1 MRVVEGGVC
10 AVRGVKAS
18 GCKEGKNG
26 VAVIT
31 GGGQAAGVF
40 TTNKVT
46 AAPVSVTR
54 QHLSKSKQILAVVA
68 NSGSANAF
76 TGPNGIKD
84 AEQVAESL
92 ARRLHMRAADVAVA
106 STGIIG
112 TPLNVS
118 WIDSK
123 IVEVLSRITDA
134 SDGSLEAARAIM
146 TTDSTP
152 KQMAVEVNGVAIGG
166 IAKGAGMIEP
176 QLSTML
182 AFIYTDAQLTADVLQ
197 PCLKRAADL
206 SFNMVVV
213 DGDTST
219 NDMVLLI
226 ATGESSSAIDVG
238 DFQNALNFVCVE
250 LAKMIARDGEGATKM
265 MEVTVAGARNQEDAV
280 KAAKAV
286 VRSPLVKTA
295 LFGADPNWGRIVTA
309 VGYSGAFVDPESLS
323 LALSNGKCT
332 PVVLVEKGIIK
343 TASAHRPGEE
353 TLSEIM
359 NSKEISILVD
369 LGVGGAAATA
379 WGCDLTNNYVRINAE
394 YTT

>member
-26 VAVIT
+26 LAIIT
-31 GGGQAAGVF
+31 GGGQAVGVF
-40 TTNKVT
+40 TTNNVT
-46 AAPVSVTR
+46 AAPVIVTR
-54 QHLSKSKQILAVVA
+54 KHLIESKQILAVVA

-76 TGPNGIKD
+76 TGPNGIED
-84 AEQVAESL
+84 AERVAESL
-92 ARRLHMRAADVAVA
+92 ARHLHIRTADVAVA
-106 STGIIG
+106 STGVIG

-123 IVEVLSRITDA
+123 IIEVLPTITDA
-134 SDGSLEAARAIM
+134 ADGSLEAARAIM
-146 TTDSTP
+146 TTDTTP
-152 KQMAVEVNGVAIGG
+152 KQIAVEVDGVALGG

-182 AFIYTDAQLTADVLQ
+182 AFIYTDAPLTADVLQ
-197 PCLKRAADL
+197 TCLKKAADL

-219 NDMVLLI
+219 NDTVLLI
-226 ATGESSSAIDVG
+226 TTGESSNDIDID

-265 MEVTVAGARNQEDAV
+265 MEVTVAGARNRADAI

-309 VGYSGAFVDPESLS
+309 VGYSGAFMEPEALS
-323 LALSNGKCT
+323 LALSDGKGT
-332 PVVLVEKGIIK
+332 SIVLVENGLIRSVG
-343 TASAHRPGEE
+343 ADRLEE
-353 TLSEIM
+353 KALSGIM
-359 NSKEISILVD
+359 NRKEISILVD
-369 LGVGGAAATA
+369 LGVGAATATA
-379 WGCDLTNNYVRINAE
+379 WGCDLTDDYVRINAE

>member
-1 MRVVEGGVC
+1 MRVVQGGVC

-26 VAVIT
+26 LAVIT

-46 AAPVSVTR
+46 AAPVIVTR
-54 QHLSKSKQILAVVA
+54 KHLVESQQILAVVA

-76 TGPNGIKD
+76 TGSNGIED
-84 AEQVAESL
+84 AERVAECL
-92 ARRLHMRAADVAVA
+92 ARRLHIRTPDVAVA
-106 STGIIG
+106 STGVIG

-123 IVEVLSRITDA
+123 IVEVLSTITDTA
-134 SDGSLEAARAIM
+134 DGSLEAARAIM

-152 KQMAVEVNGVAIGG
+152 KQMAVEVDGVALGG

-182 AFIYTDAQLTADVLQ
+182 AFIYTDARLTADVLQ
-197 PCLKRAADL
+197 ACLKKAAAL

-219 NDMVLLI
+219 NDTVLLI
-226 ATGESSSAIDVG
+226 GTGESSSAIDVD

-265 MEVTVAGARNQEDAV
+265 MEVTVAGARNQEDAI
-280 KAAKAV
+280 KAAKAI

-309 VGYSGAFVDPESLS
+309 VGYSGAFMDPESLS
-323 LALSNGKCT
+323 LAMSDGKCT
-332 PVVLVEKGIIK
+332 PVVLVEKGLIK
-343 TASAHRPGEE
+343 SASADGHEE
-353 TLSEIM
+353 EALSGIM
-359 NSKEISILVD
+359 NSTEISILVD

-379 WGCDLTNNYVRINAE
+379 WGCDLTDDYVRINAE

>member
-26 VAVIT
+26 LAIIT
-31 GGGQAAGVF
+31 GGGQAVGVF
-40 TTNKVT
+40 TTNNVT
-46 AAPVSVTR
+46 AAPVIVTR
-54 QHLSKSKQILAVVA
+54 KHLIEGKQILAVVA

-76 TGPNGIKD
+76 TGPNGIED
-84 AEQVAESL
+84 AERVAESL
-92 ARRLHMRAADVAVA
+92 ARHLHIRTADVAVA
-106 STGIIG
+106 STGVIG

-123 IVEVLSRITDA
+123 IIEVLSTITDA
-134 SDGSLEAARAIM
+134 ADGSLEAARAIM
-146 TTDSTP
+146 TTDTTP
-152 KQMAVEVNGVAIGG
+152 KQIAVEVDGVALGG

-182 AFIYTDAQLTADVLQ
+182 AFIYTDAPLTADVLQ
-197 PCLKRAADL
+197 TCLKKAADL

-219 NDMVLLI
+219 NDTVLLI
-226 ATGESSSAIDVG
+226 TTGESSKDIDID

-265 MEVTVAGARNQEDAV
+265 MEVTVAGARNRADAI

-309 VGYSGAFVDPESLS
+309 VGYSGAFMEPEALS
-323 LALSNGKCT
+323 LALSDGKGT
-332 PVVLVEKGIIK
+332 SVVLVENGLIRSVG
-343 TASAHRPGEE
+343 ADRLEE
-353 TLSEIM
+353 KALSGIM
-359 NSKEISILVD
+359 NRKEISILVD
-369 LGVGGAAATA
+369 LGVGAATATA
-379 WGCDLTNNYVRINAE
+379 WGCDLTDDYVRINAE

>member
-26 VAVIT
+26 LAIIT
-31 GGGQAAGVF
+31 GGGQAVGVF
-40 TTNKVT
+40 TTNNVT
-46 AAPVSVTR
+46 AAPVIVTR
-54 QHLSKSKQILAVVA
+54 KHLIESKQILAVVA

-76 TGPNGIKD
+76 TGPNGIED
-84 AEQVAESL
+84 AERVAESL
-92 ARRLHMRAADVAVA
+92 ARHLHIRTADVAVA
-106 STGIIG
+106 STGVIG

-123 IVEVLSRITDA
+123 IIEVLPTITDA
-134 SDGSLEAARAIM
+134 ADGSLEAARAIM
-146 TTDSTP
+146 TTDTTP
-152 KQMAVEVNGVAIGG
+152 KQIAVEVDGVALGG

-182 AFIYTDAQLTADVLQ
+182 AFIYTDAPLTADVLQ
-197 PCLKRAADL
+197 TCLKKAADL

-219 NDMVLLI
+219 NDTVLLI
-226 ATGESSSAIDVG
+226 TTGESSNDIDID

-265 MEVTVAGARNQEDAV
+265 MEVTVAGARNRADAI

-309 VGYSGAFVDPESLS
+309 VGYSGAFMEPEALS
-323 LALSNGKCT
+323 LALSDGKGT
-332 PVVLVEKGIIK
+332 SVVLVENGLIRSVG
-343 TASAHRPGEE
+343 ADRLEE
-353 TLSEIM
+353 KALSGIM
-359 NSKEISILVD
+359 NRKEISILVD
-369 LGVGGAAATA
+369 LGVGAATATA
-379 WGCDLTNNYVRINAE
+379 WGCDLTDDYVRINAE
-394 YTT
+394 YTS

>member
-26 VAVIT
+26 LAIIT
-31 GGGQAAGVF
+31 GGGPAAGVF

-46 AAPVSVTR
+46 AAPVIVTR
-54 QHLSKSKQILAVVA
+54 RHLIESQQILAVVA
-68 NSGSANAF
+68 NSGIANAF
-76 TGPNGIKD
+76 TGPNGTED
-84 AEQVAESL
+84 AERIAESL
-92 ARRLHMRAADVAVA
+92 ARRLHIRTTDVAVG

-112 TPLNVS
+112 TPLNVG

-123 IVEVLSRITDA
+123 ISEVLLTMTDA
-134 SDGSLEAARAIM
+134 ADGSLEAARAIM

-152 KQMAVEVNGVAIGG
+152 KQIAVEVDGVAIGG

-182 AFIYTDAQLTADVLQ
+182 AFIYTDALLTADILQ
-197 PCLKRAADL
+197 TCLKKAADL

-219 NDMVLLI
+219 NDTVLLI
-226 ATGESSSAIDVG
+226 ATGESSSAIDID

-265 MEVTVAGARNQEDAV
+265 MEVTVAGARNNDDAI

-309 VGYSGAFVDPESLS
+309 VGYSGAFVDPEALS
-323 LALSNGKCT
+323 LALSDGKGT
-332 PVVLVEKGIIK
+332 SVVLVEKGLIK
-343 TASAHRPGEE
+343 SASADRLDAEA
-353 TLSEIM
+353 LSEIM
-359 NSKEISILVD
+359 NRTEISILVD
-369 LGVGGAAATA
+369 LGVGAAAATA
-379 WGCDLTNNYVRINAE
+379 WGCDLTDDYVRINAE

>member
-1 MRVVEGGVC
+1 MRVVDGGVC

-26 VAVIT
+26 LAIIT
-31 GGGQAAGVF
+31 GGGQAVGVF
-40 TTNKVT
+40 TTNNVT
-46 AAPVSVTR
+46 AAPVIVTR
-54 QHLSKSKQILAVVA
+54 KHLIESKEILAVVA

-76 TGPNGIKD
+76 TGPNGIED
-84 AEQVAESL
+84 AERVAESL
-92 ARRLHMRAADVAVA
+92 ARHLHIRTADVAVA
-106 STGIIG
+106 STGVIG
-112 TPLNVS
+112 TQLNVS

-123 IVEVLSRITDA
+123 IIEVLSTITDA
-134 SDGSLEAARAIM
+134 ADGSLEAARAIM
-146 TTDSTP
+146 TTDTTP
-152 KQMAVEVNGVAIGG
+152 KQIAVEVDGVALGG

-182 AFIYTDAQLTADVLQ
+182 AFIYTDAPLTADVLQ
-197 PCLKRAADL
+197 TCLKKAADL

-219 NDMVLLI
+219 NDTVLLI
-226 ATGESSSAIDVG
+226 TTGESSKDIDID
-238 DFQNALNFVCVE
+238 DFQNALNFVSVE

-265 MEVTVAGARNQEDAV
+265 MEVTVAGARNRADAI

-309 VGYSGAFVDPESLS
+309 VGYSGAFMEPEALS
-323 LALSNGKCT
+323 LALSDGKGT
-332 PVVLVEKGIIK
+332 SVVLVENGLIRSLG
-343 TASAHRPGEE
+343 ADRLEE
-353 TLSEIM
+353 KALSGIM
-359 NSKEISILVD
+359 NRKEISILVD
-369 LGVGGAAATA
+369 LGVGVATATA
-379 WGCDLTNNYVRINAE
+379 WGCDLTDDYVRINAE

>member
-26 VAVIT
+26 LAIIT
-31 GGGQAAGVF
+31 GGGQAVGVF
-40 TTNKVT
+40 TTNNVT
-46 AAPVSVTR
+46 AAPVIVTR
-54 QHLSKSKQILAVVA
+54 KHLIESKQILAVVA

-76 TGPNGIKD
+76 TGPNGIED
-84 AEQVAESL
+84 AERVAESL
-92 ARRLHMRAADVAVA
+92 ARHLHIRTADVAVA
-106 STGIIG
+106 STGVIG

-123 IVEVLSRITDA
+123 IIEVLPTITDA
-134 SDGSLEAARAIM
+134 ADGSLEAARAIM
-146 TTDSTP
+146 TTDTTP
-152 KQMAVEVNGVAIGG
+152 KQIAVEVDGVALGG

-182 AFIYTDAQLTADVLQ
+182 AFIYTDAPLTADVLQ
-197 PCLKRAADL
+197 TCLKKAADL

-219 NDMVLLI
+219 NDTVLLI
-226 ATGESSSAIDVG
+226 TTGESSNDIDID

-265 MEVTVAGARNQEDAV
+265 MEVTVAGARNRADAI

-309 VGYSGAFVDPESLS
+309 VGYSGAFMEPEALS
-323 LALSNGKCT
+323 LALSDGKGT
-332 PVVLVEKGIIK
+332 SVVLVENGLIRSVG
-343 TASAHRPGEE
+343 ADRLEE
-353 TLSEIM
+353 KALSGIM
-359 NSKEISILVD
+359 NRKEISILVD

-379 WGCDLTNNYVRINAE
+379 WGCDLTDDYVRINAE

>member
-26 VAVIT
+26 LAIIT
-31 GGGQAAGVF
+31 GGGQAVGLF
-40 TTNKVT
+40 TTNNVT
-46 AAPVSVTR
+46 AAPVIVTR
-54 QHLSKSKQILAVVA
+54 KHLIESQQIFAVVA

-76 TGPNGIKD
+76 TGPKGIED
-84 AEQVAESL
+84 AERVAESL
-92 ARRLHMRAADVAVA
+92 ARRLHIRTADVAVA
-106 STGIIG
+106 STGVIG
-112 TPLNVS
+112 TPLNVR

-123 IVEVLSRITDA
+123 IIEVLSTITDA
-134 SDGSLEAARAIM
+134 ADGSLEAARAIM
-146 TTDSTP
+146 TTDTTP
-152 KQMAVEVNGVAIGG
+152 KQIAVEVGGVALGG

-176 QLSTML
+176 HLSTML
-182 AFIYTDAQLTADVLQ
+182 AFIYTDARLTADVLQ
-197 PCLKRAADL
+197 MCLKEAADL

-219 NDMVLLI
+219 NDTVLLI
-226 ATGESSSAIDVG
+226 ATGESSSAVATD

-265 MEVTVAGARNQEDAV
+265 MEVTVAGARNRKDAI
-280 KAAKAV
+280 KAAKSV

-309 VGYSGAFVDPESLS
+309 VGYSGAYMDPEALS
-323 LALSNGKCT
+323 LALSDGKGT
-332 PVVLVEKGIIK
+332 SVILVEKGLIK
-343 TASAHRPGEE
+343 SAGANRLEE
-353 TLSEIM
+353 KALSEIM
-359 NSKEISILVD
+359 NRKEISILVD
-369 LGVGGAAATA
+369 LGVGVAAATA
-379 WGCDLTNNYVRINAE
+379 WGCDLTDDYVRINAE

>member
-26 VAVIT
+26 LAIIT
-31 GGGQAAGVF
+31 GGGQAVGVF
-40 TTNKVT
+40 TTNNVT
-46 AAPVSVTR
+46 AAPVIVTR
-54 QHLSKSKQILAVVA
+54 KHLIESKQILAVVA

-76 TGPNGIKD
+76 TGPNGIED
-84 AEQVAESL
+84 AERVAESL
-92 ARRLHMRAADVAVA
+92 ARHLHIRTADVAVA
-106 STGIIG
+106 STGVIG

-123 IVEVLSRITDA
+123 IIEVLSTITDA
-134 SDGSLEAARAIM
+134 ADGSLEAARAIM
-146 TTDSTP
+146 TTDTTP
-152 KQMAVEVNGVAIGG
+152 KQIAVEVDGVALGG

-182 AFIYTDAQLTADVLQ
+182 AFIYTDAPLTADVLQ
-197 PCLKRAADL
+197 TCLKKAADL

-219 NDMVLLI
+219 NDTVLLI
-226 ATGESSSAIDVG
+226 TTGESSKDNDID

-265 MEVTVAGARNQEDAV
+265 MEVTVAGARNRADAI

-309 VGYSGAFVDPESLS
+309 VGYSGAFMEPEALS
-323 LALSNGKCT
+323 LALSDGKGAS
-332 PVVLVEKGIIK
+332 VVLVENGLIK
-343 TASAHRPGEE
+343 SAGQNRLEE
-353 TLSEIM
+353 EALSEIM
-359 NSKEISILVD
+359 NRKEISILVD
-369 LGVGGAAATA
+369 LGVGAATATA
-379 WGCDLTNNYVRINAE
+379 WGCDLTDDYVRINAE
-394 YTT
+394 YTS

>member
-1 MRVVEGGVC
+1 MRVVQGGVC

-26 VAVIT
+26 LAVIT

-46 AAPVSVTR
+46 AAPVIVTR
-54 QHLSKSKQILAVVA
+54 KHLVESQQILAVVA

-76 TGPNGIKD
+76 TGSNGIED
-84 AEQVAESL
+84 AERVAECL
-92 ARRLHMRAADVAVA
+92 ARRLHIRTPDVAVA
-106 STGIIG
+106 STGVIG

-123 IVEVLSRITDA
+123 IVEVLSTITDTA
-134 SDGSLEAARAIM
+134 DGSLEAARAIM

-152 KQMAVEVNGVAIGG
+152 KQMAVEVDGVALGG

-182 AFIYTDAQLTADVLQ
+182 AFIYTDARLTADVLQ
-197 PCLKRAADL
+197 ACLKKAAAL

-219 NDMVLLI
+219 NDTVLLI
-226 ATGESSSAIDVG
+226 GTGESSSTIDVD

-265 MEVTVAGARNQEDAV
+265 MEVTVAGARNQEDAI
-280 KAAKAV
+280 KAAKAI

-309 VGYSGAFVDPESLS
+309 VGYSGAFMDPESLS
-323 LALSNGKCT
+323 LAMSDGKCT
-332 PVVLVEKGIIK
+332 PVVLVEKGLIK
-343 TASAHRPGEE
+343 SASADGLEE
-353 TLSEIM
+353 AALSGIM
-359 NSKEISILVD
+359 NSTEISILVD

-379 WGCDLTNNYVRINAE
+379 WGCDLTDDYVRINAE

>member
-26 VAVIT
+26 LAVIT
-31 GGGQAAGVF
+31 GGGQAAAVF

-46 AAPVSVTR
+46 AAPIIVTR
-54 QHLSKSKQILAVVA
+54 KHLIGSQQILAVVA

-76 TGPNGIKD
+76 TGPNGIED
-84 AEQVAESL
+84 AERVAESI
-92 ARRLHMRAADVAVA
+92 ARHLHIPIADVAVA
-106 STGIIG
+106 STGVIG
-112 TPLNVS
+112 IPLNVS

-123 IVEVLSRITDA
+123 IIEVLSTLTDA
-134 SDGSLEAARAIM
+134 ADGSLAAARAIM

-152 KQMAVEVNGVAIGG
+152 KQMAVEVDDVTLGG

-197 PCLKRAADL
+197 TCLKKAADL

-219 NDMVLLI
+219 NDTVLLI
-226 ATGESSSAIDVG
+226 ATGRSSSTIDID

-265 MEVTVAGARNQEDAV
+265 MEVTVTGARNHEDAIE
-280 KAAKAV
+280 AAKAV

-309 VGYSGAFVDPESLS
+309 VGYSGAAIDPEALS
-323 LALSNGKCT
+323 LALSDGKDAS
-332 PVVLVEKGIIK
+332 VVLVDKGRIK
-343 TASAHRPGEE
+343 SSSGDRLEE
-353 TLSEIM
+353 GALSEIM
-359 NSKEISILVD
+359 SREEIAILVD
-369 LGVGGAAATA
+369 LGVGAASATA
-379 WGCDLTNNYVRINAE
+379 WGCDLTDDYVRINAE

>member
-26 VAVIT
+26 LAIIT
-31 GGGQAAGVF
+31 GGGQAVGVF
-40 TTNKVT
+40 TTNNVT
-46 AAPVSVTR
+46 AAPVIVTR
-54 QHLSKSKQILAVVA
+54 KHLIESKQILAVVA

-76 TGPNGIKD
+76 TGPNGIED
-84 AEQVAESL
+84 AERVAESL
-92 ARRLHMRAADVAVA
+92 ARHLHIRAADVAVA
-106 STGIIG
+106 STGVIG

-123 IVEVLSRITDA
+123 IIEVLSTITDA
-134 SDGSLEAARAIM
+134 ADGSLEAARAIM
-146 TTDSTP
+146 TTDTTP
-152 KQMAVEVNGVAIGG
+152 KQIAVEVDGVALGG

-182 AFIYTDAQLTADVLQ
+182 AFIYTDARLTADVLQ
-197 PCLKRAADL
+197 TCLKKAADL

-219 NDMVLLI
+219 NDTVLLI
-226 ATGESSSAIDVG
+226 TTGESSKDIDID

-265 MEVTVAGARNQEDAV
+265 MEVTVAGARNRADAI

-295 LFGADPNWGRIVTA
+295 LFGADPNWGRIITA
-309 VGYSGAFVDPESLS
+309 VGYSGAFMDPEALS
-323 LALSNGKCT
+323 LALSDGEGT
-332 PVVLVEKGIIK
+332 SVVLVENGLIRSVG
-343 TASAHRPGEE
+343 ADRLEE
-353 TLSEIM
+353 KALSGIM
-359 NSKEISILVD
+359 NRKEISIVVD
-369 LGVGGAAATA
+369 LGVGAATATA
-379 WGCDLTNNYVRINAE
+379 WGCDLTDDYVRINAE

>member
-26 VAVIT
+26 LAVIT

-46 AAPVSVTR
+46 AAPVILTR
-54 QHLSKSKQILAVVA
+54 KHLIESQQILAVVA

-76 TGPNGIKD
+76 TGPNGIED
-84 AEQVAESL
+84 AERVAESL
-92 ARRLHMRAADVAVA
+92 ARRLHIRTADVAVA
-106 STGIIG
+106 STGVIG

-123 IVEVLSRITDA
+123 IIEVLSTITDEA
-134 SDGSLEAARAIM
+134 DGSLAAARAIM

-152 KQMAVEVNGVAIGG
+152 KQMAVEVDGVALGG

-182 AFIYTDAQLTADVLQ
+182 AFIYTDARLTADVLQ
-197 PCLKRAADL
+197 TCLKKAADL

-219 NDMVLLI
+219 NDTVLLI
-226 ATGESSSAIDVG
+226 TTGESSSAIDID

-265 MEVTVAGARNQEDAV
+265 MEVTVAGAQNHEDAI

-309 VGYSGAFVDPESLS
+309 VGYSGAFMDPEALS
-323 LALSNGKCT
+323 LALSDGKGT
-332 PVVLVEKGIIK
+332 SVVLVEKGLIK
-343 TASAHRPGEE
+343 GASADRLEE
-353 TLSEIM
+353 EALSEIM
-359 NSKEISILVD
+359 SSKEISILVD
-369 LGVGGAAATA
+369 LGVGAAAATA
-379 WGCDLTNNYVRINAE
+379 WGCDLTDDYVRINAE

>member
-26 VAVIT
+26 LAIIT
-31 GGGQAAGVF
+31 GGGQAVGVF
-40 TTNKVT
+40 TTNNVT
-46 AAPVSVTR
+46 AAPVIVTR
-54 QHLSKSKQILAVVA
+54 KHLIESKQILAVVA

-76 TGPNGIKD
+76 TGPNGIED
-84 AEQVAESL
+84 AERVAESL
-92 ARRLHMRAADVAVA
+92 ARHLHIRTADVAVA
-106 STGIIG
+106 STGVIG

-123 IVEVLSRITDA
+123 IIEVLSTITDA
-134 SDGSLEAARAIM
+134 ADGSLEAARAIM
-146 TTDSTP
+146 TTDTTP
-152 KQMAVEVNGVAIGG
+152 KQIAVEVDGVALGG

-182 AFIYTDAQLTADVLQ
+182 AFIYTDAPLTADVLQ
-197 PCLKRAADL
+197 TCLKKAADL

-219 NDMVLLI
+219 NDTVLLI
-226 ATGESSSAIDVG
+226 TTGESSSAIDID

-250 LAKMIARDGEGATKM
+250 LAKMIARDGEGASKM
-265 MEVTVAGARNQEDAV
+265 MEVTVAGARNRADAI

-309 VGYSGAFVDPESLS
+309 VGYSGAFMEPEALS
-323 LALSNGKCT
+323 LALSDGKGT
-332 PVVLVEKGIIK
+332 SVVLVENGLIRSVG
-343 TASAHRPGEE
+343 ADRLEE
-353 TLSEIM
+353 KALSGIM
-359 NSKEISILVD
+359 NRKEISILVD
-369 LGVGGAAATA
+369 LGVGAATATA
-379 WGCDLTNNYVRINAE
+379 WGCDLTDDYVRINAE

>member
-18 GCKEGKNG
+18 GCREGKNG
-26 VAVIT
+26 LAVIT
-31 GGGQAAGVF
+31 GGGQAAAVF

-46 AAPVSVTR
+46 AAPVIVTR
-54 QHLSKSKQILAVVA
+54 KHLIESQQILAVVA

-76 TGPNGIKD
+76 TGSNGIED
-84 AEQVAESL
+84 AERVAESL
-92 ARRLHMRAADVAVA
+92 ARRLHIRTADVAVA
-106 STGIIG
+106 STGVIG

-123 IVEVLSRITDA
+123 IIEALSTITDEA
-134 SDGSLEAARAIM
+134 DGSLAAARAIM

-152 KQMAVEVNGVAIGG
+152 KQMAVEIDGVALGG

-182 AFIYTDAQLTADVLQ
+182 AFIYTDARLTADVLQ
-197 PCLKRAADL
+197 TCLKIAADL

-219 NDMVLLI
+219 NDTVLLI
-226 ATGESSSAIDVG
+226 TTGESSSAIDID

-265 MEVTVAGARNQEDAV
+265 MEVTVAGARNHEDAI

-309 VGYSGAFVDPESLS
+309 VGYSGAFMDPEALS
-323 LALSNGKCT
+323 LALSDGKDT
-332 PVVLVEKGIIK
+332 SVVLVEKGLIK
-343 TASAHRPGEE
+343 SASADRVDEE
-353 TLSEIM
+353 ALSTIM
-359 NSKEISILVD
+359 SGKEISILVD
-369 LGVGGAAATA
+369 LGVGAAAATA
-379 WGCDLTNNYVRINAE
+379 WGCDLTDDYVRINAE

>member
-1 MRVVEGGVC
+1 MRVVQGGVC

-26 VAVIT
+26 LAVIT

-46 AAPVSVTR
+46 AAPVIVTR
-54 QHLSKSKQILAVVA
+54 KHLVESQQILAVVA

-76 TGPNGIKD
+76 TGSNGIED
-84 AEQVAESL
+84 AERVAECL
-92 ARRLHMRAADVAVA
+92 ARRLHIRTPDVAVA
-106 STGIIG
+106 STGVIG

-123 IVEVLSRITDA
+123 IVEVLSTITDTA
-134 SDGSLEAARAIM
+134 DGSLEAARAIM

-152 KQMAVEVNGVAIGG
+152 KQMAVEVDGVALGG

-182 AFIYTDAQLTADVLQ
+182 AFIYTDARLTADVLQ
-197 PCLKRAADL
+197 ACLKKAAAL

-219 NDMVLLI
+219 NDTVLLI
-226 ATGESSSAIDVG
+226 GTGESSSAIDVD

-265 MEVTVAGARNQEDAV
+265 MEVTVAGARNQEDAI
-280 KAAKAV
+280 KAAKAI

-309 VGYSGAFVDPESLS
+309 VGYSGAFMDPEALS
-323 LALSNGKCT
+323 LAMSDGKCT
-332 PVVLVEKGIIK
+332 PVVLVEKGLIK
-343 TASAHRPGEE
+343 SASADGLEE
-353 TLSEIM
+353 EALSGIM
-359 NSKEISILVD
+359 NSTEISILVD

-379 WGCDLTNNYVRINAE
+379 WGCDLTDDYVRINAE

>member
-26 VAVIT
+26 LAIIT
-31 GGGQAAGVF
+31 GGGQAVGVF
-40 TTNKVT
+40 TTNNVT
-46 AAPVSVTR
+46 AAPVIVTR
-54 QHLSKSKQILAVVA
+54 KHLIESKQILAVVA

-76 TGPNGIKD
+76 TGPNGIED
-84 AEQVAESL
+84 AERVAESL
-92 ARRLHMRAADVAVA
+92 ARHLHIRTADVAVA
-106 STGIIG
+106 STGVIG

-123 IVEVLSRITDA
+123 IIEVLPTITDA
-134 SDGSLEAARAIM
+134 ADGSLEAARAIM
-146 TTDSTP
+146 TTDTTP
-152 KQMAVEVNGVAIGG
+152 KQIAVEVDGVALGG

-182 AFIYTDAQLTADVLQ
+182 AFIYTDAPLTADVLQ
-197 PCLKRAADL
+197 TCLKKAADL

-219 NDMVLLI
+219 NDTVLLI
-226 ATGESSSAIDVG
+226 TTGESSNDIDID

-265 MEVTVAGARNQEDAV
+265 MEVTVAGARNRADAI

-309 VGYSGAFVDPESLS
+309 VGYSGAFMEPEALS
-323 LALSNGKCT
+323 LALSDGKGT
-332 PVVLVEKGIIK
+332 SVVLVENGLIRSVG
-343 TASAHRPGEE
+343 ADRLEE
-353 TLSEIM
+353 KALSGIM
-359 NSKEISILVD
+359 NRKEISILVD
-369 LGVGGAAATA
+369 LGVGAATATA
-379 WGCDLTNNYVRINAE
+379 WGCDLTDDYVRINAE